1 MCNSP
6 LSLQKLNKK
15 GMGNGRFSR
24 ECEGG
29 GGLDKR
35 GDDLNYKKYVRIW
48 S

>member
-1 MCNSP
+1 MEDFQGSV
-6 LSLQKLNKK
+6 
-15 GMGNGRFSR
+15 
-24 ECEGG
+24 G

>member
-1 MCNSP
+1 MEDFQGSV
-6 LSLQKLNKK
+6 
-15 GMGNGRFSR
+15 
-24 ECEGG
+24 GG